1 MAEDILKL
9 MMMATY
15 VILLTTTFITH
26 PWLPRHILPTYTIFN
41 LVLGPTPNMDYG
53 KKKLMADDCLKTLKF
68 VSSDVFQY
76 KISKIL
82 LWLVLAIHGTITL
95 VGTYFLLGKFNR
107 KQFMNFVP
115 SYLAT
120 FYPLLAIWT
129 LLFRGELIS
138 NIKNE
143 VEMWTIDSA
152 GEKVHRQIKNQA
164 TFMTIFA
171 VVNFLISIVGGCL
184 YLVPLSEDVDT
195 FVAFY
200 LFHNYFP
207 NQEKYLS
214 SIYRMTF
221 LMLGYFMIV
230 HGYQIIYYSEHGRYQ
245 STLLKEHVAN
255 LDSCER
261 QTNEEKLFYDDEY
274 QKRIH
279 LRLVFCVKR
288 SVKFVELIER
298 KNREITNLIGVFSIC
313 GCLLGIGIVLHLLSG
328 NLTEGYCLRLALLSI
343 GTAAVFSALFWS
355 GQTVEDQVSVTFREE
370 NVLSIFQSEEIV
382 AALHALNW
390 YNFDKNNKKIYLI
403 MLTNAMQT
411 HRVKFTENYSVNYD
425 LGVQIVKSIYSI
437 ISVMVNMI

>member
-1 MAEDILKL
+1 M
-9 MMMATY
+9 TC
-15 VILLTTTFITH
+15 
-26 PWLPRHILPTYTIFN
+26 
-41 LVLGPTPNMDYG
+41 PNFHSFFS
-53 KKKLMADDCLKTLKF
+53 DDCLKTLKF

-120 FYPLLAIWT
+120 FYVSILLFCKISIVRRNFQPLLAIWT

-288 SVKFVELIER
+288 SVKFVEYIIHITVSGKTFFCFRLIER

-313 GCLLGIGIVLHLLSG
+313 GCLLGIGIVLHLLSV
-328 NLTEGYCLRLALLSI
+328 SI
-343 GTAAVFSALFWS
+343 
-355 GQTVEDQVSVTFREE
+355 
-370 NVLSIFQSEEIV
+370 
-382 AALHALNW
+382 LN
-390 YNFDKNNKKIYLI
+390 FI
-403 MLTNAMQT
+403 
-411 HRVKFTENYSVNYD
+411 
-425 LGVQIVKSIYSI
+425 
-437 ISVMVNMI
+437 

>member
-1 MAEDILKL
+1 
-9 MMMATY
+9 
-15 VILLTTTFITH
+15 
-26 PWLPRHILPTYTIFN
+26 
-41 LVLGPTPNMDYG
+41 
-53 KKKLMADDCLKTLKF
+53 
-68 VSSDVFQY
+68 
-76 KISKIL
+76 

-120 FYPLLAIWT
+120 FYVSILLFCKISILRRNFQPLLAIWT

-221 LMLGYFMIV
+221 LMLGYLMIV

-288 SVKFVELIER
+288 SVKFVEYIIH
-298 KNREITNLIGVFSIC
+298 ITV
-313 GCLLGIGIVLHLLSG
+313 SG
-328 NLTEGYCLRLALLSI
+328 
-343 GTAAVFSALFWS
+343 
-355 GQTVEDQVSVTFREE
+355 
-370 NVLSIFQSEEIV
+370 
-382 AALHALNW
+382 
-390 YNFDKNNKKIYLI
+390 
-403 MLTNAMQT
+403 
-411 HRVKFTENYSVNYD
+411 
-425 LGVQIVKSIYSI
+425 
-437 ISVMVNMI
+437 